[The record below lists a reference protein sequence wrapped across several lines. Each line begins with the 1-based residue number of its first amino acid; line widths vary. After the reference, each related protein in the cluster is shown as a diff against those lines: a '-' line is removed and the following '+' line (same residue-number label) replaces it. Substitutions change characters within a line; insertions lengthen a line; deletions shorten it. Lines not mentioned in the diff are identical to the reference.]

1 MAITKL
7 SLGSSFTNL
16 KKYDSFLAGN
26 AAYIPFAYTQ
36 TGGTVSTSGAYRL
49 LTFTGSGNFTITAGS
64 KSCDILAIGGGAGGF
79 YGSTVSISDAQSAN
93 GIGGGG
99 GGGAGRYNYL
109 TAQTLT
115 TASYTVTIG
124 AGGSAGAT
132 FYGSYAN
139 APTAGGTTSFG
150 SVTTAAGGSIGD
162 SGYGT
167 SGAASGGVG
176 GTSGNSYAGGAGG
189 SASYAYGGGGGGSAS
204 AGTTSNTGATGFLGG
219 AGTAN
224 SISGTSITYAWGG
237 TAPNIANTAPADA
250 PGRGGYGGYD
260 LNAPTYGYLTYS
272 AGGAGAAG
280 IVIVRWLT

>member
-1 MAITKL
+1 MAITSIKT
-7 SLGSSFTNL
+7 GSSFTNL
-16 KKYDSFLAGN
+16 IKYNDFLAGN
-26 AAYIPFAYTQ
+26 AAYPGPFAYTQ
-36 TGGTVSTSGAYRL
+36 TGGTVSTSGAYTL

-64 KSCDILAIGGGAGGF
+64 KSCDILAIGGGAGGY
-79 YGSTVSISDAQSAN
+79 YGSTVNVSNSESTN

-139 APTAGGTTSFG
+139 APTAGGTTLFG
-150 SVTTAAGGSIGD
+150 SVTTATGGSIGGD
-162 SGYGT
+162 GYGSSGYL
-167 SGAASGGVG
+167 GGGYG
-176 GTSGNSYAGGAGG
+176 GTSGNGYAGGTAPN
-189 SASYAYGGGGGGSAS
+189 SYGYGGGGGGSAG
-204 AGTTSNTGATGFLGG
+204 AGTSSNVGATGFIGG

-237 TAPNIANTAPADA
+237 TAPNSANTAPADA

-260 LNAPTYGYLTYS
+260 LNAPAYGNLQYS